1 MQRTQIKLLKPNQEY
16 IAFVKFKDGTPDKL
30 KIEVAAHP
38 YSTSKSCYYRSDRS
52 EVFLTYVAG
61 NSENTWKKIDDYS
74 YVGDGETPNNHIKFK
89 DEQIKDKYKDYYF
102 QICTVPNHQLSEND
116 FNKLKT

>member
-1 MQRTQIKLLKPNQEY
+1 MNIQPNSNN
-16 IAFVKFKDGTPDKL
+16 ISMTGAKNSSWKSFKDRIKQNVLDTLPSATFKDDKA
-30 KIEVAAHP
+30 V
-38 YSTSKSCYYRSDRS
+38 D
-52 EVFLTYVAG
+52 
-61 NSENTWKKIDDYS
+61 TWKKIDDYS